1 MSTAAR
7 YNTYAWVTLVAM
19 VMIHVL
25 DEALTDF
32 LPLYNE
38 IVYRLRDQLGFFPAP
53 TFTFPIWITGMSAA
67 LMVGY
72 ALTPWIARGGATMR
86 IVSMIAGILMLG
98 NATAHLAG
106 SVYLNRPLL
115 GVWSS
120 PFLLA
125 ASCWVVARGVFG
137 RWSGFSGHGPGEA

>member
-25 DEALTDF
+25 DEALTD
-32 LPLYNE
+32 
-38 IVYRLRDQLGFFPAP
+38 DQLGFFPAP
-53 TFTFPIWITGMSAA
+53 TFTFPIWITGLSSALVA
-67 LMVGY
+67 GY

-106 SVYLNRPLL
+106 SVYLNRPLP

-137 RWSGFSGHGPGEA
+137 RWSGFSGHGPDEA